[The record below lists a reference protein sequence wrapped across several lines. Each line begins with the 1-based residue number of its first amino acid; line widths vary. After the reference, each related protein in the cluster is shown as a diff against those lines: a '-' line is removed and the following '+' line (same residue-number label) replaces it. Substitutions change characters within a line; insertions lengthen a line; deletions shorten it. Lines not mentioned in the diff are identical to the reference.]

1 MREVVR
7 VVAHVDVGVDG
18 VGRGVYKVKASSFG
32 AFASSDMESL

>member
-7 VVAHVDVGVDG
+7 VVAHVDVDG
-18 VGRGVYKVKASSFG
+18 VGRGVYKVKASSIG